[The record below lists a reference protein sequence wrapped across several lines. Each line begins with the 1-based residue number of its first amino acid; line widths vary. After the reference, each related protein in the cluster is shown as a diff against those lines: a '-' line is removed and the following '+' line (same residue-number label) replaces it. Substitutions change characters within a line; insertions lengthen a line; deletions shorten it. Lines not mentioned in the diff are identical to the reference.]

1 MPHQGSRQHD
11 EAPVTTAKAGPE
23 RHGAP
28 GWHRFA
34 SHNAEHRKT
43 VERDRKEAVRPA
55 FDHVIARPQ
64 IGPFASAAS
73 VELHSR
79 RPHPRTFPI
88 GPAQIPAASSFQG
101 LSTRAANADGQ
112 DRAAARIEKPSGKAT
127 VRFWTLKLGKR
138 PFRWLPRFDCNAS
151 SSQPLKPFCQ
161 GEGFRVPTG
170 LRKPLMQEPAGYVLD
185 GDLTFALR
193 ASPKPSPCTRRSA
206 CKMAHAPVQR
216 SAFMRGSRPGICDR
230 AAAPSSYATRFSR
243 APDRASRVDPGL
255 ASSCRTRI

>member
-43 VERDRKEAVRPA
+43 VECDRKEAVRPA

-88 GPAQIPAASSFQG
+88 GPAQISAASSFQG

-112 DRAAARIEKPSGKAT
+112 DRAAARIEKPSGKLPVHLQAF
-127 VRFWTLKLGKR
+127 RFRSGR
-138 PFRWLPRFDCNAS
+138 C
-151 SSQPLKPFCQ
+151 
-161 GEGFRVPTG
+161 
-170 LRKPLMQEPAGYVLD
+170 RKGHGQAYIKKITSIAPAGR
-185 GDLTFALR
+185 GIG
-193 ASPKPSPCTRRSA
+193 RRRL
-206 CKMAHAPVQR
+206 PW
-216 SAFMRGSRPGICDR
+216 P
-230 AAAPSSYATRFSR
+230 
-243 APDRASRVDPGL
+243 
-255 ASSCRTRI
+255 RTAR